1 MKVQF
6 HANTVV
12 VQEEDEVAIVAF
24 ADNAIQ
30 PTEVFMLQY
39 ALFEEP
45 DQPIYCERNGQSQGC
60 YDGIQ
65 RAELSRTGFRIN
77 LNKEG
82 VARLGCDWLEIGFQV
97 DEPNFSRLQVTL
109 HLIFS
114 HSGAL
119 TDML

>member
-6 HANTVV
+6 QANTVV

-24 ADNAIQ
+24 ADDAIQ
-30 PTEVFMLQY
+30 PTEVFMLQC

-45 DQPIYCERNGQSQGC
+45 DQPVYCERNGQSQGC

-65 RAELSRTGFRIN
+65 RAELRRTGFRIE

-82 VARLGCDWLEIGFQV
+82 VARLGCDWIEVGFEV
-97 DEPNFSRLQVTL
+97 DESNFSRLHATL
-109 HLIFS
+109 HLMFN
-114 HSGAL
+114 HSGVL
-119 TDML
+119 MDKL